1 MKTVLTEKMIKS
13 IKNAVG
19 IEGLSFKYSEAF
31 GSFEQFCDLNVA
43 HRVMCKGEK
52 TRNKWVWI
60 GDAEGPFNFETQE
73 QAKLYV
79 TEIKAEV
86 ARRLSE
92 SE

>member
-1 MKTVLTEKMIKS
+1 MRTLLTGRMINS

-19 IEGLSFKYSEAF
+19 IEGLSFKYSPAF
-31 GSFEQFCDLNVA
+31 DAFAKHCDEPVA

-52 TRNKWVWI
+52 TRNKWIWL
-60 GDAEGPFNFETQE
+60 GDADGPFNFESPE

>member
-1 MKTVLTEKMIKS
+1 MRTLLTGRMINS

-19 IEGLSFKYSEAF
+19 IEGLSFKYSPAF
-31 GSFEQFCDLNVA
+31 DVYAKHCGEPDA

-52 TRNKWVWI
+52 TRNKWIWL
-60 GDAEGPFNFETQE
+60 GDAEGPFNFESPE

-79 TEIKAEV
+79 KEIKAEA

>member
-19 IEGLSFKYSEAF
+19 IEGLSFKYSPAF
-31 GSFEQFCDLNVA
+31 DAFAEFGDKPVA
-43 HRVMCKGEK
+43 YRVMCKGEK
-52 TRNKWVWI
+52 TRNKWIWI
-60 GDAEGPFNFETQE
+60 GVAEGPFNFESPE

>member
-19 IEGLSFKYSEAF
+19 IEGLSFKYSEALDVF
-31 GSFEQFCDLNVA
+31 AQFCDEQIA

-52 TRNKWVWI
+52 TRNKWIWL
-60 GDAEGPFNFETQE
+60 GDAEGPFNFESPE